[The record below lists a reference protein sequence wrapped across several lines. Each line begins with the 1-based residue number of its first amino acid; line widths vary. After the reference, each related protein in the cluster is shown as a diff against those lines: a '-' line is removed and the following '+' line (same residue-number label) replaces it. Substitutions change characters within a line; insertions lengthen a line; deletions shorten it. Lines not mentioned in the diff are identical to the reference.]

1 VAAAAAARL
10 RTGRGLAVAGGR
22 VSGDGEARGTAAP
35 RRGRDAPVHACAAAR

>member
-1 VAAAAAARL
+1 VAAAAAAARL
-10 RTGRGLAVAGGR
+10 RTGRGLAGGR